1 MTNGY
6 TKLFGSLVTSSVWSE
21 DDKTRIVWITLLALS
36 NREGLVEAAVPGL
49 ARAANVSLEDC
60 RAAVTKL
67 ESPDA
72 ESRSREFE
80 GRRIERVDG
89 GYRIL
94 NHAKYSAMMSLESRR
109 EYKRLKAQEYRDAAR
124 DMDKGKTI
132 REIIKEK
139 SQSEEAVERASR

>member
-21 DDKTRIVWITLLALS
+21 DDKTRIVWITMLALS
-36 NREGLVEAAVPGL
+36 NREGLVEAAIPGL
-49 ARAANVSLEDC
+49 ARAANVSVEDC

-67 ESPDA
+67 ESPDSD
-72 ESRSREFE
+72 SRSVEFE

-109 EYKRLKAQEYRDAAR
+109 EYKRLKAQEYRHQAR
-124 DMDKGKTI
+124 EMDKGKTI
-132 REIIKEK
+132 REVIREK
-139 SQSEEAVERASR
+139 IQAEESVNQDGR